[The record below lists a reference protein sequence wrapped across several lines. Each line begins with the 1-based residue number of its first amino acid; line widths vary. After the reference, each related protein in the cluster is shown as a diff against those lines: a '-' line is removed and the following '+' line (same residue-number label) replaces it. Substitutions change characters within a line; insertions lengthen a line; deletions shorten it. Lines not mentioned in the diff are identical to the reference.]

1 MHPDRSFTSHRQAL
15 ALCAVSA
22 VVVLSCT
29 ALIIAAALAPAPTA
43 VLPFVVLCCVLAPLA
58 LSWDVPAA
66 VATLRRRSDAVAEL
80 RRQLAALPEAP
91 HPLGH

>member
-1 MHPDRSFTSHRQAL
+1 MRSHRPVISHAQAV

-22 VVVLSCT
+22 AVVLACT
-29 ALIIAAALAPAPTA
+29 GLIIAAALAPAPAA
-43 VLPFVVLCCVLAPLA
+43 VLPFVVVCCVVAPLA

-91 HPLGH
+91 HPLGG